1 MHHETI
7 FCIIGY
13 VLLFASIF
21 MNLLKEDVFFK
32 NTFNVHRKKETNTLY
47 TTNAVNIISMQKIG
61 RIDPNFK
68 INWNNYK
75 NCLLLSKDNQ
85 LIEIFTY
92 LNKIVEF

>member
-1 MHHETI
+1 M
-7 FCIIGY
+7 
-13 VLLFASIF
+13 
-21 MNLLKEDVFFK
+21 
-32 NTFNVHRKKETNTLY
+32 
-47 TTNAVNIISMQKIG
+47 NIISMQKIG